1 MAKYEKFEEWMIGK
15 RVTHVGV
22 KSSGVIVKRPA
33 EDDPNI
39 CVIVKYD
46 EGDLAEETIGA
57 FLRNLEFL
65 EQPPSKEE
73 KAATLEGCQI
83 DWQAGQVVW
92 DVRKG
97 RGVVAKVSSA
107 NLEYPVIVEFD
118 NGGVHTYTAE
128 GKILLDDLHRSL
140 YFSEPEI
147 VAETM
152 PPKKPFEP
160 KLKEG
165 DKVAIFHVF
174 GVDWEIVTVVREE
187 EDKLYF
193 KHSNGV
199 KDYCGKEHICVK
211 LFGEEIKWD

>member
-1 MAKYEKFEEWMIGK
+1 MAKYEKFKEWMLDASV
-15 RVTHVGV
+15 VTSNGEKGV
-22 KSSGVIVKRPA
+22 VISYDG
-33 EDDPNI
+33 DDVYVAFPNGTFYWYAI
-39 CVIVKYD
+39 S
-46 EGDLAEETIGA
+46 
-57 FLRNLEFL
+57 NLEFL
-65 EQPPSKEE
+65 KGKEE
-73 KAATLEGCQI
+73 TSPTIPWEGCQI
-83 DWQAGQVVW
+83 DWQVGQVVW

-97 RGVVAKVSSA
+97 QGVVAKVCTED
-107 NLEYPVIVEFD
+107 LEYPVIVEFD

-152 PPKKPFEP
+152 PPKKPFVP

-174 GVDWEIVTVVREE
+174 GVDWEIVTVLKEE

-193 KHSNGV
+193 KYSNGV

-211 LFGEEIKWD
+211 LLGEEIKWD